1 MRRKGIMI
9 RVGIYGGSGYTGLE
23 LMRILL
29 RHPDVEV
36 VGLTSRKFKGQP
48 LSDTYPLFEGLTD
61 IAFIDASPEELS
73 GMADVIFMATPHGEA
88 MAVAPAFIDAGKKVI
103 DLSADFRLRDLGVFE
118 KWYHKHSAPS
128 LAKAAVYGI
137 PELYR
142 DEIRK
147 ARLVANPGCYPTSA
161 ILGLAPALREKI
173 IDPATIIIDSKSGVS
188 GAGRDPV
195 IGSLFCEVDEGFK
208 AYKVNEHRHNPEIEQ
223 ELSVLAGEEV
233 KATFTPHLLPLNRG
247 ILSTMY
253 ATLKKTLSTAE
264 LIDLYKDFYKNEP
277 FVRILRKGIYPN
289 VSSVKGTNFCHVGL
303 SVDART
309 NRVII
314 LSAIDN
320 LVKGASGQAVQ
331 NMNLMCGLREDTA
344 LEMIALFP

>member
-1 MRRKGIMI
+1 MI

-29 RHPDVEV
+29 RHPGVEV
-36 VGLTSRKFKGQP
+36 TGLTSRKFKGQP

-61 IAFIDASPEELS
+61 IRFIDASAEELAA
-73 GMADVIFMATPHGEA
+73 MADVIFMATPHGEA
-88 MAVAPAFIDAGKKVI
+88 MAVAPAFIAAGKKVI
-103 DLSADFRLRDLGVFE
+103 DLSADFRLRDLDVFAA
-118 KWYHKHSAPS
+118 WYHKHTAPE
-128 LAKAAVYGI
+128 LMKRAVYGL

-142 DEIRK
+142 EEVKK
-147 ARLVANPGCYPTSA
+147 ADLVANPGCYVTSA
-161 ILGLAPALREKI
+161 ILALAPALRGKV
-173 IDPATIIIDSKSGVS
+173 IDPSTIIVDSKSGVS

-208 AYKVNEHRHNPEIEQ
+208 AYKVNGHRHSPEIEQ
-223 ELSVLAGEEV
+223 ELSVLAGQEV
-233 KATFTPHLLPLNRG
+233 KISFTPHLLPLTRG
-247 ILSTMY
+247 ILSTVY
-253 ATLKKTLSTAE
+253 ASLKKTLSTAE
-264 LIDLYKDFYKNEP
+264 LIELYNSFYGGEP
-277 FVRILRKGIYPN
+277 FIRVLNRGSYPN
-289 VSSVKGTNFCHVGL
+289 VSSVKGTNFCHLGL
-303 SVDART
+303 AVDERT

-344 LEMIALFP
+344 LDMIALFP

>member
-1 MRRKGIMI
+1 MI

-29 RHPDVEV
+29 RHPGAKV

-48 LSDTYPLFEGLTD
+48 LSETYPLFEGLTD
-61 IAFIDASPEELS
+61 IAFIDASPAELAAMS
-73 GMADVIFMATPHGEA
+73 DVIFMATPHGEA
-88 MAVAPAFIDAGKKVI
+88 MAVAPAFLEAGKKVI
-103 DLSADFRLRDLGVFE
+103 DLSADFRLRNLDVFA
-118 KWYHKHSAPS
+118 KWYHRHTAPE
-128 LAKAAVYGI
+128 LMKKAVYGL

-142 DEIRK
+142 EEVKK
-147 ARLVANPGCYPTSA
+147 ADLVANPGGYVTSA
-161 ILGLAPALREKI
+161 ILALAPALRERV

-188 GAGRDPV
+188 GAGRDAV

-208 AYKVNEHRHNPEIEQ
+208 AYKVNGHRHSPEIEQ

-233 KATFTPHLLPLNRG
+233 KVSFTPHLLPLTRG
-247 ILSTMY
+247 ILSTVY
-253 ATLKKTLSTAE
+253 ASLKQKLSAAE
-264 LIDLYKDFYKNEP
+264 MIDLYRGFYENEP
-277 FVRILRKGIYPN
+277 FIRVLGKGVFPN

-303 SVDART
+303 AVDERT

-344 LEMIALFP
+344 LDMIALFP

>member
-1 MRRKGIMI
+1 MRRKGMMI

-29 RHPDVEV
+29 RHPDVKV

-73 GMADVIFMATPHGEA
+73 GMADVIFTATPHGEA

-118 KWYHKHSAPS
+118 KWYHRHSAPS
-128 LAKAAVYGI
+128 LAKTAVYGI

-142 DEIRK
+142 DEIRT

-161 ILGLAPALREKI
+161 LLGLAPALREKI

-208 AYKVNEHRHNPEIEQ
+208 AYKVNEHRHAPEIEQ
-223 ELSVLAGEEV
+223 ELSVLAGTEV
-233 KATFTPHLLPLNRG
+233 RVSFTPHLLPLTRG
-247 ILSTMY
+247 ILSTIY
-253 ATLKKTLSTAE
+253 ASLKKTLSTAE
-264 LIDLYKDFYKNEP
+264 LIDLYKKFYGEEK
-277 FVRILRKGIYPN
+277 FVRILRKGAYPN
-289 VSSVKGTNFCHVGL
+289 VSSVKGTNFCDIGI
-303 SVDART
+303 SVDERT

-331 NMNLMCGLREDTA
+331 NMNIMCGIRENTA
-344 LEMIALFP
+344 LDQIALFP

>member
-1 MRRKGIMI
+1 MI

-29 RHPDVEV
+29 RHPGAKV

-48 LSDTYPLFEGLTD
+48 LSETYPLFEGLTD
-61 IAFIDASPEELS
+61 IAFIDASPAELAAMS
-73 GMADVIFMATPHGEA
+73 DVIFMATPHGEA
-88 MAVAPAFIDAGKKVI
+88 MAVAPAFLEAGKKVI
-103 DLSADFRLRDLGVFE
+103 DLSADFRLRNLDVFA
-118 KWYHKHSAPS
+118 KWYHRHTAPE
-128 LAKAAVYGI
+128 LMKKAVYGL

-142 DEIRK
+142 EEVKK
-147 ARLVANPGCYPTSA
+147 ADLVANPGCYVTSA
-161 ILGLAPALREKI
+161 ILALAPALRERV

-188 GAGRDPV
+188 GAGRDAV

-208 AYKVNEHRHNPEIEQ
+208 AYKVNGHRHSPEIEQ

-233 KATFTPHLLPLNRG
+233 KVSFTPHLLPLTRG
-247 ILSTMY
+247 ILSTVY
-253 ATLKKTLSTAE
+253 ASLKQKLSAAE
-264 LIDLYKDFYKNEP
+264 MIDLYRGFYENEP
-277 FVRILRKGIYPN
+277 FIRVLGKGVFPN

-303 SVDART
+303 AVDERT
-309 NRVII
+309 NLVII

-344 LEMIALFP
+344 LDMIALFP

>member
-1 MRRKGIMI
+1 MI

-29 RHPDVEV
+29 RHPDVKV
-36 VGLTSRKFKGQP
+36 TALTSRKFKGQP

-61 IAFIDASPEELS
+61 IKFIDASPEQVAAVS
-73 GMADVIFMATPHGEA
+73 DVIFLATPHGEA
-88 MAVAPAFIDAGKKVI
+88 MTIAPVFLNAGKKVI
-103 DLSADFRLRDLGVFE
+103 DLSADLRIRNLEVFE
-118 KWYHKHSAPS
+118 KWYQKHTAPD
-128 LAKAAVYGI
+128 LLKQAVYGI

-142 DEIRK
+142 EKIRK
-147 ARLVANPGCYPTSA
+147 ATVVANPGCYPTSA
-161 ILGLAPALREKI
+161 ILALAPVLREKI

-208 AYKVNEHRHNPEIEQ
+208 AYKVNEHRHSPEIEQ
-223 ELSVLAGEEV
+223 ELSVLAGTEV
-233 KATFTPHLLPLNRG
+233 KVSFTPHLLPLTRG
-247 ILSTMY
+247 ILSTIY
-253 ATLKKTLSTAE
+253 ASLKKTLSTAE
-264 LIDLYKDFYKNEP
+264 LIDLYTDFYKGEP
-277 FVRILRKGIYPN
+277 FVRVLRKGLYPN
-289 VSSVKGTNFCHVGL
+289 VSSVKGTNYCHVGL
-303 SVDART
+303 SVDPRT

-344 LEMIALFP
+344 LDMIALFP

>member
-1 MRRKGIMI
+1 MI

-29 RHPDVEV
+29 RHPDAKV
-36 VGLTSRKFKGQP
+36 VGLTSRKFKGKP

-61 IAFIDASPEELS
+61 ITFIDASPEELA

-103 DLSADFRLRDLGVFE
+103 DLSADFRLRNLDVFE
-118 KWYHKHSAPS
+118 KWYHKHSAPG
-128 LAKAAVYGI
+128 LAKKAVYGI

-147 ARLVANPGCYPTSA
+147 AQLVANPGCYPTSA

-208 AYKVNEHRHNPEIEQ
+208 AYKVNEHRHGPEIEQ
-223 ELSVLAGEEV
+223 ELSALAGLEV
-233 KATFTPHLLPLNRG
+233 KVLFTPHLLPLNRG

-253 ATLKKTLSTAE
+253 ASLNKTLSTDD
-264 LIDLYKDFYKNEP
+264 LIDIYKKCYNNEP
-277 FVRILRKGIYPN
+277 FVQVLRKGMYPN
-289 VSSVKGTNFCHVGL
+289 VSSVKGTNNCHIGL
-303 SVDART
+303 SVDVRT

-331 NMNLMCGLREDTA
+331 NMNLMCGLREDAA
-344 LEMIALFP
+344 LDMIALFP